1 MSEEQGHGQPHQ
13 TLHIAVNGWFYGQL
27 DAGSGQYLH
36 HLLAH
41 LPRLPRG
48 LRLTL
53 LLPPDIA
60 AADLPVGVEVVQPSL
75 PSGPTALRK
84 MWWEQWAVP
93 RAATQVR
100 ADLLWVPYW
109 GAPWWQPVPVCVTV
123 HDLIPLLL
131 PAYRGNWRL
140 RAYTSLVCATARRSA
155 ALLTVS
161 QASKQDI
168 ITHLRV
174 PPERVHV
181 VYHGPNQEAT
191 HAPDADE
198 LAAVRSRYGLPQRYF
213 LYLGGFDVRK
223 NVAAIVAAYRRY
235 LDQGGDP
242 AVKLVLAGKRPRQ
255 DSAFSP
261 DPRRLADEHNLGDS
275 VVICGWVDERDKPAL
290 YAQATA
296 FLFPSLYEGFGM
308 PVLEA
313 MAAGTPVLTSG

>member
-1 MSEEQGHGQPHQ
+1 MSG
-13 TLHIAVNGWFYGQL
+13 LHIAVNGWFYGQL

-36 HLLAH
+36 HLLTYLPQ
-41 LPRLPRG
+41 LPRA

-53 LLPPDIA
+53 LLPPHVTPT
-60 AADLPVGVEVVQPSL
+60 DLPAGVEVVQPHL
-75 PSGPTALRK
+75 PNGPTALRK

-93 RAATQVR
+93 RSARAVR

-109 GAPWWQPVPVCVTV
+109 AAPWWQPLPVCVTV

-131 PAYRGNWRL
+131 PPYRGNRRL
-140 RAYTSLVCATARRSA
+140 RAYTSLVSATARRSA
-155 ALLTVS
+155 AILTVS

-168 ITHLRV
+168 VTHLRV

-181 VYHGPNQEAT
+181 VYHGPNQPDQPAPSEAEV
-191 HAPDADE
+191 AS
-198 LAAVRSRYGLPQRYF
+198 VRARYGLPQRYF

-223 NVAAIVAAYRRY
+223 NVAAIVAAYRSY
-235 LDQGGDP
+235 LDQCGDP
-242 AVKLVLAGKRPRQ
+242 AIKLVLAGKRPRQ
-255 DSAFSP
+255 DSDFSP
-261 DPRRLADEHNLGDS
+261 DPQRLAQEQGLGDA

-290 YAQATA
+290 YAEAVA

-313 MAAGTPVLTSG
+313 MAAGTPVITSG